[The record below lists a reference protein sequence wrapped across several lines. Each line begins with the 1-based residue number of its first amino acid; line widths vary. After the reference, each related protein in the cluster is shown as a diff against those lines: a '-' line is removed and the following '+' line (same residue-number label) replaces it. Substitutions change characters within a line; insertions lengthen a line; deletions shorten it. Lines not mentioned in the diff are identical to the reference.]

1 MASGGAFANPDAM
14 GLTEVAE
21 FYCALLAGKLWQ
33 PVAGTRGLARVE
45 SLERGTVTWV
55 RIRVGCSACGTSRRR
70 CAPGMRAAGE
80 HSPRANFCRRAGRGG
95 AGMLMSR
102 VPEEWIQA
110 FKTPLPLKRLG
121 FSKVAQ
127 LLGAMPQLKVV
138 TNGPSCMVYLASAET
153 GDGVAAAGGQGAA
166 LLGGAA
172 PGELAHGEL
181 APGETTKHVR
191 DWLRARV
198 ERGGASGVLASRI
211 PSLWAEDFPTAG
223 PLPLKQMGV
232 NKLIKFLHA
241 CSDIVRMARPTLMDG
256 TSSVTELLIFPADN
270 AAGEQS
276 ALPGGTQGG
285 TQPPA
290 PAVDPALLVRQ
301 GNQTWVKAAE
311 LSRAPPPPQ
320 ESDAPSHQSPAGA
333 EAPAGGTALT
343 LSGTVVAEVQER
355 PRAPVCVCV

>member
-1 MASGGAFANPDAM
+1 MCRPSNYKTRLCRNWQEHGECSFGDGCNFAH
-14 GLTEVAE
+14 GSEEV
-21 FYCALLAGKLWQ
+21 
-33 PVAGTRGLARVE
+33 
-45 SLERGTVTWV
+45 
-55 RIRVGCSACGTSRRR
+55 
-70 CAPGMRAAGE
+70 
-80 HSPRANFCRRAGRGG
+80 RGG
-95 AGMLMSR
+95 
-102 VPEEWIQA
+102 P
-110 FKTPLPLKRLG
+110 
-121 FSKVAQ
+121 
-127 LLGAMPQLKVV
+127 
-138 TNGPSCMVYLASAET
+138 C
-153 GDGVAAAGGQGAA
+153 
-166 LLGGAA
+166 GAA
-172 PGELAHGEL
+172 PGELAPGEL
-181 APGETTKHVR
+181 APGDTTKHVR
-191 DWLRARV
+191 EWLRARV

-276 ALPGGTQGG
+276 ALPGGTQIG

-320 ESDAPSHQSPAGA
+320 ESEAPSHQSQAGA
-333 EAPAGGTALT
+333 EAPAGGAALT
-343 LSGTVVAEVQER
+343 VSGLAVAEVQER
-355 PRAPVCVCV
+355 PRAPVRERVGVCVCVCV